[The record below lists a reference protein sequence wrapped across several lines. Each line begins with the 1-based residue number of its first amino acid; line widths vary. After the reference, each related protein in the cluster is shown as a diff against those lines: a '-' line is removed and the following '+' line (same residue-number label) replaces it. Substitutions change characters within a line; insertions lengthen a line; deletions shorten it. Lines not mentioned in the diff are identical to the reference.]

1 MRKSYKTF
9 LDFEMD
15 MLRDDFLEQLEFD
28 LNEEELSELTPTDI
42 ELLFKEYME
51 DYYAAT
57 EL

>member
-15 MLRDDFLEQLEFD
+15 MLRDDFLEQLEFT
-28 LNEEELSELTPTDI
+28 LSEEELSELTQKDI
-42 ELLFKEYME
+42 NDLFEEYIE